1 MPVDPVTGEALPYPP
16 EEGAV
21 PPEGPVDMEAP
32 AMPETS
38 PAATA
43 IDDALAGGA
52 QSGAEILDALETQG
66 FTVAGGSAGEAPMED
81 MAAMPEEGL
90 GEEGLEEAPPEM
102 EEGPDA
108 LRRAAVQFGIS
119 KDEEKKAKAREEY
132 A

>member
-1 MPVDPVTGEALPYPP
+1 MPVDPVTGEDLPYPREDAGSP
-16 EEGAV
+16 EGAV
-21 PPEGPVDMEAP
+21 GMEAP
-32 AMPETS
+32 EMPETS

-66 FTVAGGSAGEAPMED
+66 FTIAGGPAAEAPMED
-81 MAAMPEEGL
+81 MAAMPEEGM
-90 GEEGLEEAPPEM
+90 GEEALEEAPPEM